1 VIIQSLYQRYAH
13 LAQDPSSGISPPH
26 YSVARVSYV
35 LVIDEQG
42 KVCNVVDVREEKGRK
57 KLPLQMVVPEQGGR
71 QSNIKPFFLCDKA
84 EYLLGYC
91 ADPSKESDA
100 VRKFESSRELHVSFL
115 RDSDSLEAK
124 AIISFFSNWNRE
136 FFESDP
142 LMRTLSA
149 NLAQSNDNVLVFQL
163 KGTSI
168 LIHETEDIRNFWAKR
183 NEVNID
189 SDVVLSQCLIT
200 GERQVPIARIHSNAI
215 KGVIGSNTSGASIV
229 SFNCESFVSYGK
241 KQSYNAPVSQQAAF
255 GYTTALN
262 HMLASPKHTMRNIG
276 EMTVVFWS
284 DPVQSAVNVYED
296 FFKGFF
302 VDEAVEKEDMGVT
315 EQVKGTVDRIRKG
328 MKLTPDML
336 DTQDVPFYVLG
347 LSPNNARLS
356 VRFYWQGEFGS
367 MMDRI
372 MEHVEEM
379 AIEKPN
385 YEHQSHPSLF
395 HVLGETVR
403 KGKDSKDKIPP
414 SLAGDWFRAIIQG
427 TMYPY
432 SMFQAII
439 QRIRVDGNMN
449 STRVSVI
456 KAYLMRYARIYR
468 LPLLK
473 EALTVSLN
481 KDTTD
486 TAYRLGRLFS
496 VLERAQQDA
505 AGGVGKLNATIKDRY
520 FSSASATPSAVF
532 PLLMRLAQH
541 HMSKAEFGNFRDRD
555 IQEILDGVEEF
566 PKHMDLTQQGL
577 FVLGY
582 YHQKQYSFTK
592 KTETKGE
599 DKE

>member
-1 VIIQSLYQRYAH
+1 VIIQSLYRRYVN
-13 LAQDPSSGISPPH
+13 LSQDPSSGISPPH

-35 LVIDEQG
+35 LEINEQG
-42 KVCNVVDVREEKGRK
+42 KVCNVVDVREEKGKK
-57 KLPLQMVVPEQGGR
+57 KLPLQMVVPEQGKRPGI
-71 QSNIKPFFLCDKA
+71 SVTPYFLCDKA

-91 ADPSKESDA
+91 ADPLKESDA
-100 VRKFESSRELHVSFL
+100 VRKFGSSQQLHISLLQDSESV
-115 RDSDSLEAK
+115 EAK
-124 AIISFFSNWNRE
+124 AIVNFFFKWRRD
-136 FFESDP
+136 FLESDP
-142 LMRTLSA
+142 MMKILA
-149 NLAQSNDNVLVFQL
+149 EQLAQSIDNVLAFRLQGASRL
-163 KGTSI
+163 
-168 LIHETEDIRNFWAKR
+168 LHETEVIRSIWTR
-183 NEVNID
+183 HNESQDENQVG
-189 SDVVLSQCLIT
+189 LGQCLII
-200 GERQVPIARIHSNAI
+200 GQENVPIARIHNPI
-215 KGVIGSNTSGASIV
+215 KGVVGSNGPGADIV

-241 KQSYNAPVSQQAAF
+241 KQSYNAPISQQAAF

-262 HMLASPKHTMRNIG
+262 HLLASPKHTMRNIG
-276 EMTVVFWS
+276 DMTIVFWS
-284 DPVQSAVNVYED
+284 DPVQSAVNDYED
-296 FFKGFF
+296 IFKGFF
-302 VDEAVEKEDMGVT
+302 VDEALENEDMGVT
-315 EQVKGTVDRIRKG
+315 EQIKGGVDRIRKG

-336 DTQDVPFYVLG
+336 DTRDVPFYVLG
-347 LSPNNARLS
+347 LSPNISRLS
-356 VRFYWQGEFGS
+356 ARFYWQGEFGTIV
-367 MMDRI
+367 DRI
-372 MEHVEEM
+372 KEHVEEM
-379 AIEKPN
+379 TIEKPSF
-385 YEHQSHPSLF
+385 EHHSHPSLF

-403 KGKDSKDKIPP
+403 KGKDSKDKISP

-456 KAYLMRYARIYR
+456 KAYLMRYARIYS

-541 HMSKAEFGNFRDRD
+541 HMSKAEYGNFRDRD

-599 DKE
+599 DK